1 MKCVLKGDIVTLNY
15 RHKVLNDGYV
25 VIDGQKIA
33 YIGSRQADLPS
44 KFSKFTKI
52 DTDGYIYPGL
62 IDLHNH
68 LPYNFLKLWAIH
80 KRFDDRYQWPRLSR
94 YKSEISAPTKLLAN
108 SNAGDLVKYAE
119 SKALVAGVTT
129 IDGYSKFNRSYA
141 AWLLRNVEVSPFGK
155 LESKIYQSVLR
166 IKNEEEFLAVGKKMN
181 KGNAFIYHL
190 AEGTSEELLKEYTEL
205 ETHGLI
211 RDKLVGIHCTA
222 LNANNW
228 KILGKNRVK
237 LVWSPLSNLLLYGK
251 TANVA
256 SAKKNGVL
264 ISLGSDW
271 TPTGSKNLLWE
282 LKVADLYNR
291 NYLGKIF
298 SDRELVELV
307 TLNPSRAIGVSDQIG
322 SIKAGLFADIVVF
335 DKLVEDPYR
344 NLIQCTEKNLKLS
357 LIGGKP
363 RYGEEPLL
371 LDIGISSFEQ
381 VQVGSLTKGIDV
393 IEPGVENG
401 ETTFATVWTN
411 LTETLSNP
419 KKAVKRIFDRTK
431 KISPTEKPP
440 LRLIIEG
447 EEDDMTKGLELKS
460 ASTFKSF
467 LKTNFD
473 TDSISPLVLD
483 VLTMQDDH
491 HFFSILKDNPNV
503 PSYLS
508 QLKNYLN

>member
-1 MKCVLKGDIVTLNY
+1 MKCVLKGDIVTLNS

-25 VIDGQKIA
+25 AIDDQRIA
-33 YIGSRQADLPS
+33 YVASAQADLPS
-44 KFSKFTKI
+44 KFSGFTKI
-52 DTDGYIYPGL
+52 ETDGYIYPGL

-80 KRFDDRYQWPRLSR
+80 RRFDDRYQWPRLSR
-94 YKSEISAPTKLLAN
+94 YKTEISAPTKLLAN
-108 SNAGDLVKYAE
+108 SNAADLVKYSE
-119 SKALVAGVTT
+119 SKALVAGVTS
-129 IDGYSKFNRSYA
+129 IDGFSKFNRSYA

-166 IKNEEEFLAVGKKMN
+166 IKNEEEFLAAGKKMN
-181 KGNAFIYHL
+181 QGNAFIYHL
-190 AEGTSEELLKEYTEL
+190 AEGTSEELIKEYTEL
-205 ETHGLI
+205 ETHGLL

-228 KILGKNRVK
+228 KILGKNKVK
-237 LVWSPLSNLLLYGK
+237 VVWSPMSNLLLYGK
-251 TANVA
+251 TADVA

-282 LKVADLYNR
+282 LKVADLYNS
-291 NYLGKIF
+291 NFLGKIF
-298 SDRELVELV
+298 SDLELVEMV
-307 TLNPSRAIGVSDQIG
+307 TLNPSKAIGVSDQIG
-322 SIKAGLFADIVVF
+322 SIKAQLFADIVVF

-363 RYGEEPLL
+363 RYGDEPLL
-371 LDIGISSFEQ
+371 LKIGIPSFEE
-381 VQVGSLTKGIDV
+381 VKVGSLTKGIDV

-401 ETTFATVWTN
+401 GTTLAKVWVN
-411 LTETLSNP
+411 LTDALSNP
-419 KKAVKRIFDRTK
+419 EDKLRKLFDRSK
-431 KISPTEKPP
+431 KISPTQRPP

-447 EEDDMTKGLELKS
+447 EEEEMIRGVELKS
-460 ASTFKSF
+460 ATTFKSF
-467 LKTNFD
+467 LKTNFE

-483 VLTMQDDH
+483 ALTMQNDH
-491 HFFSILKDNPNV
+491 DFFSILKDNPNM